1 MAGQEHQDE
10 EGLEADEAE
19 AEEEDSEEDEAE
31 ETEAEE
37 EEAEAEE
44 AEEAEEEEMEA
55 EESTPSPAAAAEA
68 AKKANPR
75 LKWYVVHTY
84 SGYEHRAQKS
94 LLERAKLEGLEE
106 YFGEILVPT
115 ENVVELLGGS
125 KRKSKRKFFPGY
137 MIVQMELNDRT
148 WHLVKSTPK
157 ITGFVGNAQKP
168 MALKDIEV
176 ERLTTQLTEGAIEV
190 KQKYEYDEG
199 ETVRVIDGPFSGF
212 NGTIEEV
219 KHEKQKLRVLVSIFG
234 RSTPVELDFG
244 QVEKTTA

>member
-1 MAGQEHQDE
+1 VAGEFRDDE
-10 EGLEADEAE
+10 EEVKAPEP
-19 AEEEDSEEDEAE
+19 
-31 ETEAEE
+31 
-37 EEAEAEE
+37 EAEE
-44 AEEAEEEEMEA
+44 AMTDVPDAPEAEAPEAEPEEPSMEA
-55 EESTPSPAAAAEA
+55 IQEA
-68 AKKANPR
+68 ARAARTANPN

-106 YFGEILVPT
+106 FFGQVLVPT

-137 MIVQMELNDRT
+137 MIVQMELNERT

-157 ITGFVGNAQKP
+157 ITGFVGNAQNP
-168 MALKDIEV
+168 VPLREAEV
-176 ERLTTQLTEGAIEV
+176 ERLTTQMTAGTTAV
-190 KQKYEYDEG
+190 KPKFEYEDG
-199 ETVRVIDGPFSGF
+199 ETIRVIDGPFSGF